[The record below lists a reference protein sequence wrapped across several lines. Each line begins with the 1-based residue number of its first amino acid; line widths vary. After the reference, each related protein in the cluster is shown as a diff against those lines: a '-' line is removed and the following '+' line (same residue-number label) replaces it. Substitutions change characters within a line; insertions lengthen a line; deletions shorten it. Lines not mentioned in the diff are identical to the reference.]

1 MFYNISDRIANG
13 FVKTDAIKAEDKEI
27 YQFGIQQTF
36 IILLNIITVTVLG
49 IVFHRFWNM
58 VVFMSAFIPIRI
70 YAGGFHAK
78 TSLRCYIYS
87 IIFLVAVLLAMRFV
101 DFTNLIYCLLY
112 CFSSIIILWLA
123 PIEDINKPL
132 DKIEKITYKK
142 RTIILWLIETI
153 IIFASYFLGWN
164 MVFECCIYS
173 LFSIAFMLV
182 SGIIKK
188 YYLKEGHK

>member
-13 FVKTDAIKAEDKEI
+13 FVKTDVIKAEDKEI

-36 IILLNIITVTVLG
+36 IILLNIITVAVLG
-49 IVFHRFWNM
+49 IAFNRFWNM
-58 VVFMSAFIPIRI
+58 VVFMSAFIPVRI

-78 TSLRCYIYS
+78 TSLRCYTYS
-87 IIFLVAVLLAMRFV
+87 IFFLVAVLLAMRFV
-101 DFTNLIYCLLY
+101 DLTNLIYCLLY

-123 PIEDINKPL
+123 PIEDLNKPL
-132 DKIEKITYKK
+132 DKTEKIIYKK

-153 IIFASYFLGWN
+153 IIFTSYFLGWS

-173 LFSIAFMLV
+173 LFSIAVMLV

-188 YYLKEGHK
+188 ILL